1 MRDETLVMGED
12 TVFLLELVGLLGHL
26 YGRWD
31 QIAWI
36 DVGGCGLD
44 FFWSGARCKLSF
56 GY

>member
-1 MRDETLVMGED
+1 M
-12 TVFLLELVGLLGHL
+12 FLLELVGLLGHL